1 MTLRKPVVFASIF
14 QNGRAAL
21 ALLVGLFMLGSGG
34 LDTVDR
40 MRGPMSLSATQ
51 LLAQGGSPVDR
62 LATFEVTKVF
72 DEPIGTMT
80 TVRKKYGL
88 ETSRS
93 VTSKFYAAEVSDKL
107 LLIEGG
113 DQVPPKL
120 LIAHLKPLSEDHR
133 TKLLDDFPKDI
144 FLPFMAKEVRD
155 PDWYGPNLLLLGL
168 GLLLAS
174 YAVYQFRGLLG
185 VLRPKSKAPTQ
196 QEDVIDKDAGVT
208 DSRPNNLKTPDVG
221 KPISE
226 LKVRE
231 WVEPSPS
238 SGQANG
244 ANESR
249 HGGSAAPDAEHRRN
263 LTGPVITLHV
273 VGQAAKKL
281 YLGSGLVIG
290 RSLDCA
296 LPIPQDTLASN
307 RHAQLMLDRGVI
319 VLTDMGSSNGTF
331 LNGASISG
339 AEPLSD
345 GDCITIG
352 RSDIH
357 VHF

>member
-1 MTLRKPVVFASIF
+1 MIASIF
-14 QNGRAAL
+14 QKGRAAL
-21 ALLVGLFMLGSGG
+21 ALLAGLFMLGSGA
-34 LDTVDR
+34 LDTIDR
-40 MRGPMSLSATQ
+40 MRGPMSLNATQ
-51 LLAQGGSPVDR
+51 LLAQGASPVNR

-93 VTSKFYAAEVSDKL
+93 VTSKFYAAEISDRL

-144 FLPFMAKEVRD
+144 FLPYMAKEVRD
-155 PDWYGPNLLLLGL
+155 PDWYGSNLLLLGF
-168 GLLLAS
+168 GLFLTA
-174 YAVYQFRGLLG
+174 YAAYQFRGLLG
-185 VLRPKSKAPTQ
+185 VLRPKSKALSQ
-196 QEDVIDKDAGVT
+196 QQDVVYPGPVVT
-208 DSRPNNLKTPDVG
+208 DSRPNNLHTTDVET
-221 KPISE
+221 PISE

-231 WVEPSPS
+231 WVEPSPRG
-238 SGQANG
+238 GQANDTT
-244 ANESR
+244 ESR

-263 LTGPVITLHV
+263 LTGPVIALHV

-281 YLGSGLVIG
+281 HLGSGLVIG
-290 RSLDCA
+290 RAPGCT

-331 LNGASISG
+331 LNGTRISG

>member
-1 MTLRKPVVFASIF
+1 MLASIF

-21 ALLVGLFMLGSGG
+21 ALLAGLFMMGSGA

-40 MRGPMSLSATQ
+40 MRGPMPLSATQ
-51 LLAQGGSPVDR
+51 LLAQGASPVNR

-80 TVRKKYGL
+80 TVRKKYGI

-93 VTSKFYAAEVSDKL
+93 VTSKFFAAEVSDKL

-120 LIAHLKPLSEDHR
+120 LVAHLKPLSEDYR
-133 TKLLDDFPKDI
+133 TKLLDDFPKDM
-144 FLPFMAKEVRD
+144 FLPFMAIEVRD

-174 YAVYQFRGLLG
+174 YAAYQFRGLFGL
-185 VLRPKSKAPTQ
+185 LRPKSKAVAQ
-196 QEDVIDKDAGVT
+196 KEDVIYTGPVVT
-208 DSRPNNLKTPDVG
+208 DSRPNNLHTPDVET
-221 KPISE
+221 PISE

-231 WVEPSPS
+231 WVEPSPH
-238 SGQANG
+238 SGQAND
-244 ANESR
+244 ATQSR
-249 HGGSAAPDAEHRRN
+249 HGGSTAPDAEHRRN

-273 VGQAAKKL
+273 VGQAAKEL
-281 YLGSGLVIG
+281 PLGSGLVIG
-290 RSLDCA
+290 RAPDCA
-296 LPIPQDTLASN
+296 LTIPQDTLASN
-307 RHAQLMLDRGVI
+307 RHAKLMLDRGVI

-331 LNGASISG
+331 LNGTRING
-339 AEPLSD
+339 AEPVSD

-357 VHF
+357 VHI

>member
-1 MTLRKPVVFASIF
+1 MFARIF
-14 QNGRAAL
+14 QHGRAAV
-21 ALLVGLFMLGSGG
+21 ALLLGLFMLGSGA

-62 LATFEVTKVF
+62 LVTFELTRVF

-88 ETSRS
+88 EKSRS
-93 VTSKFYAAEVSDKL
+93 ITSKFYAAEISDRL

-113 DQVPPKL
+113 DQVPPKF
-120 LIAHLKPLSEDHR
+120 LIAHLKPLTEDHR
-133 TKLLDDFPKDI
+133 TKLLDDFPKEI

-155 PDWYGPNLLLLGL
+155 PDGYGPNLLLLGL

-174 YAVYQFRGLLG
+174 YAIYQYRGLLG
-185 VLRPKSKAPTQ
+185 ILRPMSKDLSEKENIIYKSP
-196 QEDVIDKDAGVT
+196 VVT
-208 DSRPNNLKTPDVG
+208 DSRLNNQYAPDVET
-221 KPISE
+221 PISE

-231 WVEPSPS
+231 WVEPNPHT
-238 SGQANG
+238 GQAND
-244 ANESR
+244 ATNSR
-249 HGGSAAPDAEHRRN
+249 QGGLAAPVADHGRN
-263 LTGPVITLHV
+263 HTGPMITLHV

-281 YLGSGLVIG
+281 HLGSALVIG
-290 RSLDCA
+290 RAPDIA
-296 LPIPQDTLASN
+296 LPIPQDNLSSN
-307 RHAQLMLDRGVI
+307 HHAQIMLDRGVI

-331 LNGASISG
+331 LNGTRISG

-345 GDCITIG
+345 GDCISIG
-352 RSDIH
+352 RSDIN

>member
-1 MTLRKPVVFASIF
+1 
-14 QNGRAAL
+14 
-21 ALLVGLFMLGSGG
+21 MLGSGA

-40 MRGPMSLSATQ
+40 MRGPMPLSVTQ
-51 LLAQGGSPVDR
+51 LLAQGASPVDR

-93 VTSKFYAAEVSDKL
+93 VTSKFYAAEISDRL

-144 FLPFMAKEVRD
+144 FLPFMATEVRD

-174 YAVYQFRGLLG
+174 YAAYQFRGLLG
-185 VLRPKSKAPTQ
+185 LLRPKSKAVAQ
-196 QEDVIDKDAGVT
+196 KEDAIYTGPVIT
-208 DSRPNNLKTPDVG
+208 DNPNNLRTPDVET
-221 KPISE
+221 PISE

-231 WVEPSPS
+231 WVEPSRHT
-238 SGQANG
+238 GQANDATNSLQG
-244 ANESR
+244 GLATPVAD
-249 HGGSAAPDAEHRRN
+249 HGRN

-281 YLGSGLVIG
+281 HLGSGLVIG
-290 RSLDCA
+290 RAPDSA
-296 LPIPQDTLASN
+296 LPVPQDTLASN

-331 LNGASISG
+331 LNGTRISG